1 MDNAAITNLDIYED
15 APPSIELF
23 KQALQL
29 IDWKDLKQHDIAFC
43 VAGRFYGDNDL
54 FRHCQTLSNQ
64 PELKEA
70 EHELYYKKGP
80 VYSKHGA
87 KSVLSFAL
95 MADPNFIKAFN
106 QELELNKAELPSND
120 VQKQA
125 SKQAIFSPE
134 VVEKFNESFKS
145 TSYSKYSPVEYVCAG
160 CDDLLDFFINR
171 AGRITNGNPRRL
183 ILLERFHETIY
194 DVIPRESR
202 KEVPYLQAFIALL
215 KFSQLESTGNLSAKD
230 AHASSF
236 YSWARDCSGLDK
248 KQLANLKKHLD
259 EYSPDRN
266 NFESINSYITSF
278 EQAEI
283 VFRKVQYFARGLF
296 WQAQLKEFQES
307 VSEFLQVDYVAFPE
321 QKEIEAR
328 ENSTKQCFD
337 RCCLALSAGKKKL
350 VYNQDEIIQIANDAE
365 RKLHETNSFNGSV
378 VKSGYPLI
386 DKAADGYY
394 RNELSVMAAHTGI
407 GKTWLGIDAARN
419 VAMQYR
425 DKGGSNILWI
435 SLELDLEA
443 MSKRFSSNITG
454 KPLWDPDGNYSDFYY
469 QAKEDIWRDFFKKNN
484 ANLNLIAERLTVGK
498 IVDHIKMQSAVC
510 GRLTLVVIDYFQ
522 YMTSDSKRV
531 WSSKQ
536 EMLTEVS
543 ELLRAVAKEVQC
555 PILLLAQLN
564 NPRNNT
570 NQDGTPSIYNLADS
584 TSLGKE
590 ASLGMVMYE
599 AQNEYGV
606 KVLKMQI
613 GKNRNGGGQPTFL
626 VNRSECGR
634 YEFIPESNG
643 ASF

>member
-70 EHELYYKKGP
+70 ERELYYKKGP

-87 KSVLSFAL
+87 KSVLNFAL
-95 MADPNFIKAFN
+95 MADPNFITAFN

-125 SKQAIFSPE
+125 SKQPIFSPE
-134 VVEKFNESFKS
+134 VVENFNEPFKS
-145 TSYSKYSPVEYVCAG
+145 GSYSKNSPVEYVCAG

-171 AGRITNGNPRRL
+171 AGRIPNGNPRRL
-183 ILLERFHETIY
+183 ILLERFQETIY
-194 DVIPRESR
+194 DVIPQESR
-202 KEVPYLQAFIALL
+202 KEVPYLQVFIAIL

-236 YSWARDCSGLDK
+236 YSWARDCSDLDK

-266 NFESINSYITSF
+266 DFESINSYITSF
-278 EQAEI
+278 EQAEM
-283 VFRKVQYFARGLF
+283 VFRKVQHFARGLF
-296 WQAQLKEFQES
+296 WQAQLREFQES
-307 VSEFLQVDYVAFPE
+307 ISEFLQVNYVAFPE

-328 ENSTKQCFD
+328 ENRTKQCFD

-365 RKLHETNSFNGSV
+365 RKLHEADSFNSSV

-386 DKAADGYY
+386 DKAANGYC
-394 RNELSVMAAHTGI
+394 RGDLTVIGAHTGI
-407 GKTWLGIDAARN
+407 GKTWIGIDAARN
-419 VAMQYR
+419 VAMQHR
-425 DKGGSNILWI
+425 NDRHGSNILWI

-443 MSKRFSSNITG
+443 MSKRFSSNVTG
-454 KPLWDPDGNYSDFYY
+454 QPLWDPEGNYSDFYY

-484 ANLNLIAERLTVGK
+484 ANLNLIAERLDISDIVG
-498 IVDHIKMQSAVC
+498 HIKTQSAVC
-510 GRLTLVVIDYFQ
+510 GRLSLVVIDYFQ
-522 YMTSDSKRV
+522 YIANESYRGYSRP
-531 WSSKQ
+531 
-536 EMLTEVS
+536 EMLTDVS
-543 ELLRAVAKEVQC
+543 ERLRAVAREVQC

-570 NQDGTPSIYNLADS
+570 NKDGTPGVFNIADS
-584 TSLGKE
+584 SSLSKE
-590 ASLGMVMYE
+590 AALLMLLYE
-599 AQNEYGV
+599 AQNEYGLN
-606 KVLKMQI
+606 VLKMKI
-613 GKNRNGGGQPTFL
+613 EKNRHGGDNSSFL

-634 YEFIPESNG
+634 YDFIPECSG